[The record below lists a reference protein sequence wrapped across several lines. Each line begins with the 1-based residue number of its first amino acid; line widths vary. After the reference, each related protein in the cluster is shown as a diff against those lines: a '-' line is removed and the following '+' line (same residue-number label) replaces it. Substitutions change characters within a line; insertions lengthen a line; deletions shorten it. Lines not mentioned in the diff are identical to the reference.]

1 MLGSTSRPAS
11 CFALL
16 LSLPSV
22 ASSHRHS
29 GHLLAER
36 DEGLGPRAEGLGA
49 NRKGLGVSARE
60 PRAEGL
66 RLKG

>member
-29 GHLLAER
+29 GHLLEER
-36 DEGLGPRAEGLGA
+36 GEKLDLGEVRRTRGEGRGTRAEGL
-49 NRKGLGVSARE
+49 E
-60 PRAEGL
+60 PRD
-66 RLKG
+66 